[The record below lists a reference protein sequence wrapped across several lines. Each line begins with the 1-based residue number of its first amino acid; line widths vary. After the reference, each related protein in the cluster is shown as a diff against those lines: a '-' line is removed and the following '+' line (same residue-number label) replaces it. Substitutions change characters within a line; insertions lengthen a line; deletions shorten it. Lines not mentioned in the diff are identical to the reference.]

1 MNHALILA
9 CGNALRGDDG
19 VAPFIARYLTS
30 NFCDPQT
37 EVYCSQQWTPELAE
51 TISQSAMVIFLD
63 ASAVLPPGEVH
74 TERVSAGGP
83 PSGSLTHTV
92 SPGDL
97 LALAMQLYGIVPEN
111 AYLLT
116 IGGQSFELEEKFS
129 DAVRLAIPV
138 AIAQVKALLSGV
150 SLAESLSRSQSATS

>member
-37 EVYCSQQWTPELAE
+37 EIYCSQQWTPELAE
-51 TISQSAMVIFLD
+51 GISQSAMVIFLD

-74 TERVSAGGP
+74 TERITAKALS
-83 PSGSLTHTV
+83 SGSLTHTV

-97 LALAMQLYGIVPEN
+97 LALAQRFYGKVPED
-111 AYLLT
+111 AYLMT

-138 AIAQVKALLSGV
+138 AIEQIKALLSGV
-150 SLAESLSRSQSATS
+150 SLPESLSRSQTASS